1 MIDILRRFA
10 AVLLLV
16 GLSMPVLAA
25 DSPSE
30 DVKGA
35 KDSPIIS
42 RFRGAVIIGYQEQ
55 DYAALIKPLG
65 PYDEGKSS
73 KFANSQTVE
82 GRVTSIAYAAP
93 EGKSALEVYRNYEQ
107 TLADAGFKSSFKC
120 EAESCGGYNFA
131 ATIADPVNQ
140 AMAGDLFNLR
150 INLLDATNGDVRA
163 LTARL
168 DRPNG
173 PVDVVLLVSQDSGRQ
188 PGVLL
193 QIVEGRPMDN
203 DQVNIDAN
211 AMSNGL
217 ATMGHIALY
226 GIQFDTESATLKPQ
240 SNETLAQ
247 MAKMLADHPSRKVY
261 VVGHTDST
269 GSLKHNIDLS
279 GARAASVVNILI
291 TKYRITPDRLSPKG
305 LGPFAPVA
313 SNADNGGRAK
323 NRRVELV
330 EQ

>member
-1 MIDILRRFA
+1 MTGILRNFA
-10 AVLLLV
+10 AVMLLTV
-16 GLSMPVLAA
+16 VSIPALAA

-30 DVKGA
+30 DIKGA

-42 RFRGAVIIGYQEQ
+42 RFRGAVIIGYQKQ

-65 PYDEGKSS
+65 PYDQGQSS
-73 KFANSQTVE
+73 KFAKSQIVE
-82 GRVTSIAYAAP
+82 GSLISIAYAAP
-93 EGKSALEVYRNYEQ
+93 KGKSALEVYRNYEQ

-131 ATIADPVNQ
+131 ATITDPINN
-140 AMAGDLFNLR
+140 AMGGDLFNLR
-150 INLLDATNGDVRA
+150 IDLLDATNGDVRA
-163 LTARL
+163 LTAHL

-173 PVDVVLLVSQDSGRQ
+173 PIDVVLLVSQDSGRQ

-193 QIVEGRPMDN
+193 QIVEGRAMDS

-211 AMSNGL
+211 AMSDGL
-217 ATMGHIALY
+217 ASSGHIALY
-226 GIQFDTESATLKPQ
+226 GIEFDTERATLKPH
-240 SNETLAQ
+240 SDETLAQ
-247 MAKMLADHPSRKVY
+247 MAKMLTDHPGRKVY
-261 VVGHTDST
+261 VVGHTDSS

-279 GARAASVVNILI
+279 QARAASVVQVLT
-291 TKYRITPDRLSPKG
+291 TKYKIPADRLSPKG

-313 SNADNGGRAK
+313 SNADTDGRAK

>member
-1 MIDILRRFA
+1 MTGILRNFA
-10 AVLLLV
+10 AVMLLFV
-16 GLSMPVLAA
+16 ISMPALAA

-30 DVKGA
+30 DIKGA

-42 RFRGAVIIGYQEQ
+42 RFRGAVIIGYQKQ

-65 PYDEGKSS
+65 PYDEGQSS
-73 KFANSQTVE
+73 KFAKSQIVE
-82 GRVTSIAYAAP
+82 GSVTSIAYAAP

-131 ATIADPVNQ
+131 ATIADPINN
-140 AMAGDLFNLR
+140 AMGGDLFNLR
-150 INLLDATNGDVRA
+150 IDLLDATNGDVRA
-163 LTARL
+163 LTAHL

-193 QIVEGRPMDN
+193 QIVEGRAMDS

-217 ATMGHIALY
+217 ASSGHIALY

-240 SNETLAQ
+240 SEETLAQ
-247 MAKMLADHPSRKVY
+247 MAKMLTDHPGRKVY
-261 VVGHTDST
+261 VVGHTDSA
-269 GSLKHNIDLS
+269 GSLEHNIDLS
-279 GARAASVVNILI
+279 QARAASVVQVLT
-291 TKYRITPDRLSPKG
+291 TKYKITADRLSPKG

-313 SNADNGGRAK
+313 SNADNDGRAK